1 VALDHFVDAV
11 GEEPVPL
18 AVDGCRGLGAGGLDE
33 TEDLPRRKIDPVLLE
48 RDAVVGLVVQVDLV
62 GPFQRLEREPLGSLL
77 VDVQIERYG
86 TSPFGAFDLFR
97 KASVSPLELH

>member
-1 VALDHFVDAV
+1 MS
-11 GEEPVPL
+11 L
-18 AVDGCRGLGAGGLDE
+18 AVDGCRGLGAGGLEE
-33 TEDLPRRKIDPVLLE
+33 TEDLPRRKIDRVLLE

-77 VDVQIERYG
+77 VDVQIERNG
-86 TSPFGAFDLFR
+86 TAPFGAFDLFC

>member
-1 VALDHFVDAV
+1 MS
-11 GEEPVPL
+11 L
-18 AVDGCRGLGAGGLDE
+18 AVDGYRGLGAGGLEE

-48 RDAVVGLVVQVDLV
+48 RDAVAGLVVQVDLV

-77 VDVQIERYG
+77 VDVQIERNG
-86 TSPFGAFDLFR
+86 TAPFGAFDLFR

>member
-11 GEEPVPL
+11 GEEPVSL

-33 TEDLPRRKIDPVLLE
+33 TEDLLRRKIDPVLLE
-48 RDAVVGLVVQVDLV
+48 RDAVVGLVVQVEGV
-62 GPFQRLEREPLGSLL
+62 GLFQRFEREPLGSLF
-77 VDVQIERYG
+77 VDVQIERNG

-97 KASVSPLELH
+97 KASVSPLELR

>member
-11 GEEPVPL
+11 CEEPVSL

-33 TEDLPRRKIDPVLLE
+33 TEDLSRRKIDPVLPE
-48 RDAVVGLVVQVDLV
+48 GDAVLDLVVQVDLV
-62 GPFQRLEREPLGSLL
+62 GLFQRLEREPLGSLL
-77 VDVQIERYG
+77 VDVQIERNG

-97 KASVSPLELH
+97 KASMSPLGLH

>member
-1 VALDHFVDAV
+1 VAFDHFVDAV
-11 GEEPVPL
+11 GEEPVSL
-18 AVDGCRGLGAGGLDE
+18 AVDGCRRRRWGLDE

-62 GPFQRLEREPLGSLL
+62 GLFRRLQREPLGSLL
-77 VDVQIERYG
+77 VDVQIERNG

-97 KASVSPLELH
+97 KASMSPLELH